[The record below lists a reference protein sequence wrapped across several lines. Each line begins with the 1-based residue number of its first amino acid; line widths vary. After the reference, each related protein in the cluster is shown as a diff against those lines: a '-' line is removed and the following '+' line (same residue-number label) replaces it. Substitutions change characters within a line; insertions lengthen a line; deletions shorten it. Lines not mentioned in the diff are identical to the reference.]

1 MSATLS
7 LTESQTFA
15 ALRTVLLALLPAG
28 IEVIRAEVNRVAE
41 PAAPDFVV
49 MSPTLRDRL
58 STDIDTFTDQPVAVP
73 PVALRNTEQRTQV
86 TIQLD
91 IHGPNSADNAQKIST
106 LMRSEYATIAFA
118 ATGLPIQ
125 PLYAES
131 PRQAPFI
138 NGENQYEC
146 RWTVDVVLQANP
158 VVGTPQDFAGEIEIT
173 LIESDPPSP

>member
-1 MSATLS
+1 MAATLS

-15 ALRTVLLALLPAG
+15 ALRTVLLGLLPAG
-28 IEVIRAEVNRVAE
+28 IEIIRAEVNRVAE
-41 PAAPDFVV
+41 PVGADFVV

-58 STDIDTFTDQPVAVP
+58 ATNIETYDDQPTAVP

-91 IHGPNSADNAQKIST
+91 IHGPASADNAEKIST
-106 LMRSEYATIAFA
+106 LFRSEYATKAFA
-118 ATGLPIQ
+118 ATGAAVQ
-125 PLYAES
+125 PLYADT

-138 NGENQYEC
+138 NAEDQYEY

-158 VVGTPQDFAGEIEIT
+158 VVGTAQDFAAVVEVTPIEVDT
-173 LIESDPPSP
+173 TYP